1 VKNRHTAVAESRHL
15 VYPAARLDAVMLHD
29 VGMTA
34 ELPVSPLAEL
44 RQRTSVKWRN
54 YPEDVLPLFV
64 AEMDYDLA
72 PPVAAALH
80 AAISRS
86 DTGYAPTSA
95 ELGRAYAGFASRR
108 WNWDVDPL
116 QVTGVTDVGVGVIE
130 VLRQRIRPGDVV
142 VISPPVY
149 PPFFDWAPEASAR
162 LLSVPLTAGRLD
174 LPAIERAFATHPA
187 ACVLSNPHN
196 PVGLVHTSD
205 ELAALVRLARLYGV
219 LLISDE
225 IHAPLV
231 LPGAVFT
238 PLLSV
243 PGAAEVGVA
252 VVSASKAFN
261 LAGLKCAAVVTA
273 SDRMAGLVGRMP
285 AEVRERTGH
294 LGVLASIAA
303 FTSGDEWLDDLIGT
317 LTARRA
323 QLADLLAT
331 RMPSVRW
338 TPPEATYLSWL
349 DCSAWGRDGEPA
361 ERFLRE
367 GRVAVEPGTRFG
379 AAGAGFVRLNFA
391 TSPEIL
397 DEAVARMASVEI

>member
-1 VKNRHTAVAESRHL
+1 
-15 VYPAARLDAVMLHD
+15 
-29 VGMTA
+29 MTA
-34 ELPVSPLAEL
+34 ELSVAPLAEL
-44 RQRTSVKWRN
+44 RRRTSVKWRN

-86 DTGYAPTSA
+86 DTGYAPTTVG
-95 ELGRAYAGFASRR
+95 LGKAYATFARRR
-108 WNWDVDPL
+108 WDWEIDPAR
-116 QVTGVTDVGVGVIE
+116 VIGVTDVGVGVIE
-130 VLRQRIRPGDVV
+130 VLRMRARPGDVV

-162 LLSVPLTAGRLD
+162 LLEVPLAGGRLD
-174 LPAIERAFATHPA
+174 LEAIERAFATHPA
-187 ACVLSNPHN
+187 AYVLSNPHN
-196 PVGLVHTSD
+196 PVGRVHTFD
-205 ELAALVRLARLYGV
+205 ELSSLARLARLYGV

-243 PGAAEVGVA
+243 PGAAEVAVA

-261 LAGLKCAAVVTA
+261 LAGLKCAAIVTA
-273 SDRMAGLVGRMP
+273 SDRMAALVGRMP

-294 LGVLASIAA
+294 LGVVASIAA
-303 FTSGDEWLDDLIGT
+303 YESGDEWLESLITT
-317 LTARRA
+317 LAARRE
-323 QLADLLAT
+323 QLGDLLAT
-331 RMPSVRW
+331 RMPGVRW
-338 TPPEATYLSWL
+338 VPPDATYLSWL
-349 DCSAWGRDGEPA
+349 DCSALGRDGEPA
-361 ERFLRE
+361 ARFLAE
-367 GRVAVEPGTRFG
+367 ARVAVEPGTRFG
-379 AAGAGFVRLNFA
+379 AAGSGFVRLNFA

-397 DEAVARMASVEI
+397 DEAVGRMAAVDSRSEVSDLGR

>member
-1 VKNRHTAVAESRHL
+1 
-15 VYPAARLDAVMLHD
+15 
-29 VGMTA
+29 MTA
-34 ELPVSPLAEL
+34 ELTVAPLAEL
-44 RQRTSVKWRN
+44 RLRTSVKWRN

-86 DTGYAPTSA
+86 DTGYAPASA
-95 ELGRAYAGFASRR
+95 ELGQAYAGFASRR
-108 WNWDVDPL
+108 WGWEVDPL
-116 QVTGVTDVGVGVIE
+116 GVTSVTDVGVGVIE
-130 VLRQRIRPGDVV
+130 VLRQRLRPGDVIAV
-142 VISPPVY
+142 SPPVY

-162 LLSVPLTAGRLD
+162 LLSVPLTGGRLD
-174 LPAIERAFATHPA
+174 LAALERAFATHPA
-187 ACVLSNPHN
+187 AYILSNPHN
-196 PVGLVHTSD
+196 PVGRVHTFD

-243 PGAAEVGVA
+243 PGAASVAVA

-261 LAGLKCAAVVTA
+261 LAGLKCAAIVTG
-273 SDRMAGLVGRMP
+273 SPRMASLVARMP
-285 AEVRERTGH
+285 AEVHERTGH

-303 FTSGDEWLDDLIGT
+303 FTAGDSWLDALLGT
-317 LTARRA
+317 LAARRA

-331 RMPSVRW
+331 RMPHVRW
-338 TPPEATYLSWL
+338 NPPEATYLAWL
-349 DCSAWGRDGEPA
+349 DCSAWGPDEVPA
-361 ERFLRE
+361 ARFLQE
-367 GRVAVEPGTRFG
+367 GQVAVEPGTRFG

-397 DEAVARMASVEI
+397 DEAVSRMAAVSRL

>member
-1 VKNRHTAVAESRHL
+1 
-15 VYPAARLDAVMLHD
+15 
-29 VGMTA
+29 MTA
-34 ELPVSPLAEL
+34 ELPVAPLAEL
-44 RQRTSVKWRN
+44 RRRTSVKWRHH
-54 YPEDVLPLFV
+54 PEDVLPLFV

-86 DTGYAPTSA
+86 DTGYAPVSS
-95 ELGRAYAGFASRR
+95 ELGKAYGGFASRR
-108 WNWDVDPL
+108 WGWEVDPS
-116 QVTGVTDVGVGVIE
+116 QVFGVTDVGVGVIE
-130 VLRQRIRPGDVV
+130 VLRTRVRPGDVV

-162 LLSVPLTAGRLD
+162 LREVPLASGRLD
-174 LPAIERAFATHPA
+174 LEAIERAFASHPA
-187 ACVLSNPHN
+187 AYVLSSPHN
-196 PVGLVHTSD
+196 PVGRVHTFD

-225 IHAPLV
+225 IHAPLA

-238 PLLSV
+238 PLLTV
-243 PGAAEVGVA
+243 PGAAEVAVA

-261 LAGLKCAAVVTA
+261 LAGLKCAAIVTA
-273 SDRMAGLVGRMP
+273 SARMAALVGRMP
-285 AEVRERTGH
+285 VEVRERTGH

-303 FTSGDEWLDDLIGT
+303 FTEGDSWLDTLLGT
-317 LTARRA
+317 LAARRS

-331 RMPSVRW
+331 RLPSVRW
-338 TPPEATYLSWL
+338 TPPEATYLAWL
-349 DCSAWGRDGEPA
+349 DCSAWGADAEPA
-361 ERFLRE
+361 ARFREE

-379 AAGAGFVRLNFA
+379 AAGSGFVRLNFA

-397 DEAVARMASVEI
+397 DEAIARMAGVGG